1 MIYHGHMEPL
11 IIRLNGDLIKD
22 GSPVK
27 EHFTLDIVNQ
37 LKIPSKLRKRVKP
50 EFTLLV
56 FDNKSDETRRC
67 YLKLYK
73 LIKEMDHREEFTQ
86 RNTIATIDPDDKD
99 LKTLTIFNPDG
110 LAYYLTHRYFAAANT
125 PRAIPMKPIIQII
138 YCVGKSHMDT
148 TVTFETFQ
156 DIINRIYQFAMNMSG
171 TVDWFTDVTVDTIYS
186 PTVFVKGIT
195 DTIEL

>member
-27 EHFTLDIVNQ
+27 EHFTLDILNQ

-73 LIKEMDHREEFTQ
+73 LIKDMDYREEFTQ
-86 RNTIATIDPDDKD
+86 RNSIATIEPDDVD

-110 LAYYLTHRYFAAANT
+110 FAYYLTHRFIMAAKIPYAT
-125 PRAIPMKPIIQII
+125 PQQPKIQII
-138 YCVGKSHMDT
+138 YCVGKSHSDT
-148 TVTFETFQ
+148 TVTFEKFPG
-156 DIINRIYQFAMNMSG
+156 IINRIYQSVMKNPG
-171 TVDWFTDVTVDTIYS
+171 NLDWFTDVTVDMIYS

>member
-27 EHFTLDIVNQ
+27 EHFTLDILNQ

-73 LIKEMDHREEFTQ
+73 LIKDMDHREEFTQ
-86 RNTIATIDPDDKD
+86 RNTIATIEPDDTD
-99 LKTLTIFNPDG
+99 LKTLTIFDPDG
-110 LAYYLTHRYFAAANT
+110 LAYYLTHRFFMAAKIPYAT
-125 PRAIPMKPIIQII
+125 PRRPKIQII
-138 YCVGKSHMDT
+138 YCVGKSHADT
-148 TVTFETFQ
+148 TVTFEKFPE
-156 DIINRIYQFAMNMSG
+156 IINRIYQSAMESPGNL
-171 TVDWFTDVTVDTIYS
+171 DWFTDLTVDTIYS

>member
-11 IIRLNGDLIKD
+11 IIRLNGDLIKN
-22 GSPVK
+22 GSPTN
-27 EHFTLDIVNQ
+27 EPFNLEILNQ
-37 LKIPSKLRKRVKP
+37 LKIPALLRRRAKQ

-73 LIKEMDHREEFTQ
+73 LIKEMDHLEEFTQ
-86 RNTIATIDPDDKD
+86 RNSIATIEPDDKD
-99 LKTLTIFNPDG
+99 LKTLNIFNPTG
-110 LAYYLTHRYFAAANT
+110 FAYYLTHRYYEALNI
-125 PRAIPMKPIIQII
+125 PYAIPREPKVQII

-148 TVTFETFQ
+148 TVTFKPFPEM
-156 DIINRIYQFAMNMSG
+156 INQIYQFAMDLPEII
-171 TVDWFTDVTVDTIYS
+171 DWETKVTVDTIYS